1 MSAERLEYIH
11 LPAGSELPQLSR
23 TPRRV
28 MVLIEQ
34 DVERTW
40 QDDVSSWIVELG
52 GLYMMA
58 WGRDCISW
66 DDSVDHANLHR
77 FGYGEIPE
85 DSFISTTWH
94 ANEPLGQVFFYAHA
108 CAFHPTIELPL
119 LTILDIRE
127 TPREAA
133 IRGLYEAE
141 RAGLLDDALTDPRD
155 LALVERIKILLKLS

>member
-1 MSAERLEYIH
+1 VSAQRVEYIH
-11 LPAGSELPQLSR
+11 LASGSELPRVSH

-40 QDDVSSWIVELG
+40 QDDVSSWIVESG
-52 GLYMMA
+52 CLYMMA

-66 DDSVDHANLHR
+66 DDSVDHANLEH
-77 FGYGEIPE
+77 FHYGEIPD

-94 ANEPLGQVFFYAHA
+94 TNEPLGQVFFYAHA
-108 CAFHPTIELPL
+108 CAYHPTIELPL

-133 IRGLYEAE
+133 ILGLYEAE

-155 LALVERIKILLKLS
+155 LSLRERFKILLKLS